1 MLLKEEINKYLNY
14 CKFQKELD
22 DKTIKAY
29 KADLEQF
36 ITVIGENNPDKETL
50 NSYLLYLHRMYKQ
63 KTVKRKIASVKALF
77 HYLEEEELIE
87 INPFH
92 KVKTKFREEVI
103 LPKII
108 PRVLAGLWHR
118 AHPLCPHCAGA
129 ECPHRPAGHPAG
141 CGLRCRFPPVLLH
154 PPLHGAHR
162 AKASPKPVGAG
173 LCGRRAGHR
182 LFLSLRRGAL

>member
-36 ITVIGENNPDKETL
+36 ITVIGENNPDKEVL
-50 NSYLLYLHRMYKQ
+50 NAYLVYLHRMYKQ

-108 PRVLAGLWHR
+108 PRDIIEQLLNHLYNCLLYTSTLSQFFCEDGNLIELTDEEKELISRWKQ
-118 AHPLCPHCAGA
+118 LSA
-129 ECPHRPAGHPAG
+129 EQR
-141 CGLRCRFPPVLLH
+141 
-154 PPLHGAHR
+154 
-162 AKASPKPVGAG
+162 
-173 LCGRRAGHR
+173 
-182 LFLSLRRGAL
+182 LSLIHIFF